1 MSGIK
6 RCSPVRMREIMKATD
21 ALVKGGITYV
31 PMPVLSEDDYWE
43 LWEKSGERLD
53 TLTEESEK
61 LEEKR

>member
-6 RCSPVRMREIMKATD
+6 RCSPVRMREIMMATD
-21 ALVKGGITYV
+21 ALVKCGITYV
-31 PMPVLSEDDYWE
+31 PMPVLNEEDYWE
-43 LWEKSGERLD
+43 LWEKNGERLE